1 MALLLEDRLQF
12 LDVRKGGAHHT
23 ATAPNALE
31 LHTSETSAV
40 RVYDDGRIVRSM
52 LAALYAL
59 EGVPV
64 AFDFP
69 FLAGRRP
76 PPQNEMRG
84 RVVLTGHVDGCV
96 QLWHHTGGE
105 SKEKKHKVGRGE
117 GRGRGLSSRHV
128 CSFLLATCL
137 PPLPSSFPPP
147 QQRLS
152 TNPISCSLLVHSLLP
167 HSFADDLILLLALN
181 PPLLDG
187 IPEDIGALCVCACA
201 RVSSSPSSAPLQS
214 PPPLHIH
221 PPSSS
226 PSPLHPPLI
235 LSTSSCPPASSCCV

>member
-84 RVVLTGHVDGCV
+84 RVVVTGHVDGCV

-105 SKEKKHKVGRGE
+105 SKERKNTKWGGGKGE
-117 GRGRGLSSRHV
+117 EGV
-128 CSFLLATCL
+128 CHHATFARFSLQPVYL
-137 PPLPSSFPPP
+137 PF
-147 QQRLS
+147 R
-152 TNPISCSLLVHSLLP
+152 P
-167 HSFADDLILLLALN
+167 H
-181 PPLLDG
+181 
-187 IPEDIGALCVCACA
+187 
-201 RVSSSPSSAPLQS
+201 S
-214 PPPLHIH
+214 PPPNNASAQIPFLVHFLFTPCSLIH
-221 PPSSS
+221 
-226 PSPLHPPLI
+226 LQMI
-235 LSTSSCPPASSCCV
+235 